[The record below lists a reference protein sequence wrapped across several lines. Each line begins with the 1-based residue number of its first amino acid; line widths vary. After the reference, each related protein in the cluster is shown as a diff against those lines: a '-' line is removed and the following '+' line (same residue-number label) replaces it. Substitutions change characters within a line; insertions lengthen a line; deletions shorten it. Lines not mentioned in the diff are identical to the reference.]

1 MQMLLAISIL
11 CFIALVWAG
20 IALARHIRASSQP
33 DRNTSFMPRI
43 DFAQH
48 LFNAIEN
55 ERSLQPRKV
64 RSQTLQDITA
74 QKSWNQTPEGVAVR
88 SNHELHPSHELR
100 SELPPSAAEQLQ
112 VKCKPPQTSHRVGS
126 ERLDWASFNKDL
138 GDLTGPY
145 QTPSRRV
152 NARNSSK
159 RY

>member
-1 MQMLLAISIL
+1 MQMLLAISIV

-20 IALARHIRASSQP
+20 IALARHIRASRQP
-33 DRNTSFMPRI
+33 DRNTSFVPRI

-48 LFNAIEN
+48 LFSAIED
-55 ERSLQPRKV
+55 ESSLQPRKV
-64 RSQTLQDITA
+64 PTQTLQDITA
-74 QKSWNQTPEGVAVR
+74 KKSWNQPPEGVAVR
-88 SNHELHPSHELR
+88 PSHELR

-126 ERLDWASFNKDL
+126 ERLDWAYFNKDL